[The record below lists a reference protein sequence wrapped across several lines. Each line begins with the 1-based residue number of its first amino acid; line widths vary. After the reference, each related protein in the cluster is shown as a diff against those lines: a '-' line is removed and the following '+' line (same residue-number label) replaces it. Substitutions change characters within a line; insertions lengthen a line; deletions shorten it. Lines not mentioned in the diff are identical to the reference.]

1 MRFIKLLAPLSLAIL
16 LSSCTALRPGTVRLD
31 QNQQNAF
38 FDRFVELEGQKFSG
52 EQVFAHER
60 MPSWADKDLV
70 MHVQEVHEDVIYIPF
85 RVGENTS
92 RTWMLFRK
100 RNGQL
105 RLRHDHRYPDG
116 SSEELTLYGGYS
128 APGSDSYKQIFP
140 ADEYTCNLPF
150 NICDNGWVMEF
161 NEEGTV
167 FSYMLTKDGEL
178 MFRADFDL
186 SQAL

>member
-1 MRFIKLLAPLSLAIL
+1 MRFRAIL
-16 LSSCTALRPGTVRLD
+16 TLLLFAVIMSSCTALRPGRAQLEEA
-31 QNQQNAF
+31 QQNEF
-38 FDRFVELEGQKFSG
+38 FERFRKLEGRKFAG
-52 EQVFAHER
+52 QQVFAAET
-60 MPSWADKDLV
+60 MPSWADKELV
-70 MHVQEVHEDVIYIPF
+70 MHVHEFHEDVVYIPF

-105 RLRHDHRYPDG
+105 RLRHDHRHPDG

-128 APGSDSYKQIFP
+128 APGSNASKQIFP
-140 ADEYTCNLPF
+140 ADEYTRNLPV
-150 NICDNGWVMEF
+150 NISDNGWIMEF
-161 NEEGTV
+161 DEDADT

-186 SQAL
+186 TEEL